1 MTMTNQLTTAIL
13 TRKAAAAY
21 MGICTTTL
29 DRLDNLPRVSIRGRV
44 FYRPMDIEAWLEK
57 NAKPKASKRA

>member
-1 MTMTNQLTTAIL
+1 MTNQLTPAVL

-29 DRLDNLPRVSIRGRV
+29 DRLDNLPRVTIRGRV
-44 FYRPMDIEAWLEK
+44 FYRPVDIDQWLAR
-57 NAKPKASKRA
+57 NAKPKTSKRA